1 MFRLTALLAVAA
13 TALALVASIGAA
25 PAAPVKLKGSV
36 GPGTTIVL
44 KKGSSK
50 VSTLK
55 RGRYT
60 FVVSDR
66 SSEHNFRIKGPVSRQ
81 ITSIS
86 RDRDEDGHAHA
97 EARALHVRL
106 RPTRRLHEG
115 QLPRQVARTTG
126 ARSVAT
132 WPHSF
137 FS

>member
-1 MFRLTALLAVAA
+1 MIRLTALLAVAA

-36 GPGTTIVL
+36 GPGETIVL

-50 VSTLK
+50 VTSLK

-66 SSEHNFRIKGPVSRQ
+66 SQEHNFRIRGPVSRQ

-86 RDRDEDGHAHA
+86 ATGTKTVTLTLKPGRYTYACDPHASSMTRTSRASQDRA
-97 EARALHVRL
+97 
-106 RPTRRLHEG
+106 
-115 QLPRQVARTTG
+115 
-126 ARSVAT
+126 
-132 WPHSF
+132 
-137 FS
+137 

>member
-1 MFRLTALLAVAA
+1 MIRLTALLAVAA

-36 GPGTTIVL
+36 GPGQTIVL
-44 KKGSSK
+44 KKGASK

-66 SSEHNFRIKGPVSRQ
+66 SSEHNFRLSGPVSRQ

-86 RDRDEDGHAHA
+86 ATGTKTITLTLKPGRYTYLCDPHAGDM
-97 EARALHVRL
+97 R
-106 RPTRRLHEG
+106 G
-115 QLPRQVARTTG
+115 
-126 ARSVAT
+126 
-132 WPHSF
+132 SF
-137 FS
+137 RVK